1 VARICRSH
9 SSTKRTRTDKAGV
22 QFPDSEFFCRSFGL
36 QDSGIGSRFE
46 CESVGGG
53 QWEDFDFNF
62 SFGGENVSATHG
74 FNPCYPSTH
83 SLGDRTGKLAIH
95 SCLHVRYGF
104 DALFGI
110 AEEKGAIE
118 TLIRLCA

>member
-1 VARICRSH
+1 MVSGRDLNVR
-9 SSTKRTRTDKAGV
+9 V
-22 QFPDSEFFCRSFGL
+22 LEDSRRGL
-36 QDSGIGSRFE
+36 ILIFRW
-46 CESVGGG
+46 VGGG
-53 QWEDFDFNF
+53 ERYHDSWLK
-62 SFGGENVSATHG
+62 SHL
-74 FNPCYPSTH
+74 STH